1 MAVAQLLETTLLNLV
16 NFASL
21 VCTNAARMRL
31 AAGPE
36 PTLLEF
42 GLRRAQG
49 PDGGVSASKYAFMGG
64 FDGTSNV
71 LAGKLF
77 KDLPVSGT
85 HSHAFVRAA
94 KGCEN
99 PNFKGSYLGRFP
111 LVMADFWT
119 SDHLSERSRP

>member
-85 HSHAFVRAA
+85 HSHAFVQSYIGAG
-94 KGCEN
+94 KG
-99 PNFKGSYLGRFP
+99 
-111 LVMADFWT
+111 
-119 SDHLSERSRP
+119 

>member
-85 HSHAFVRAA
+85 HSHAFVRAG
-94 KGCEN
+94 KGCEI